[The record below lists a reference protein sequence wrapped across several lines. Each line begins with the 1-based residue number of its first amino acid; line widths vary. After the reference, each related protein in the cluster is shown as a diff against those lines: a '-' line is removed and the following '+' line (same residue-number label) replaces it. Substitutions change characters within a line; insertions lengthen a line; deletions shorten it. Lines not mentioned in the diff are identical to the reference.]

1 MSLGIKG
8 RLYAGFA
15 ALVLLG
21 LGLATLAVWELSG
34 IQGQVAKMM
43 GFSEST
49 ARVLEISVDLQAIR
63 RGTLRY
69 LYDGEEASFNEAAE
83 RETHAIELLRAGAKT
98 TLSEERRKTYNTLES
113 EVAKLR
119 ATREALGANIKKMDE
134 GKKTLFAVGDQL
146 TADTGKLIE
155 AGRASGDAAAAA
167 IASLEPLVL
176 LVRVSNW
183 RFLATHEPK
192 GAANFKNNVEKA
204 RQGIAALEK
213 ADPPANVRK
222 LADALKATLG
232 SYAAAFE
239 TTSDNLVKADELYRG
254 DIRKLTIEAGDTLKG
269 TEASLKRDLEATKT
283 QTDAAIS
290 GTILTQE
297 IVAGLAFGLGCV
309 IAFLIARGIVGPLGR
324 MTRAM
329 GVLAAGDV
337 KVEIPGR
344 GNSDEIGDM
353 AKAVQVF
360 KDNMIEA
367 DRLRADQEKQK
378 QQTEAQRRQ
387 SMLDMAAAFEK
398 AVGGI
403 VETVS
408 SSSTELEAAAT
419 TLTKTA
425 ETTQQLATTVAS
437 ASEEASTNVQSVAT
451 ASEEMAASVVEIG
464 RQVQESSRI
473 SSEAVGQAQKTDE
486 RITKLSQ
493 AASRIGDVTQLITTI
508 AEQTNLLALNA
519 TIEAARAGE
528 AGRGFAVVAQ
538 EVKALASQTA
548 KATSEISSQIAEMQ
562 AATQDSVV
570 AIKEIGGTIGRIS
583 EIATTIASAVEEQG
597 AATHEITRNVQQAAA
612 GTNQVAANITDVNR
626 GAAATGAASSQVLSS
641 ARSLSGE
648 SNRLKLEMDKFL
660 ATVRAA

>member
-21 LGLATLAVWELSG
+21 VGLATLAVWELSG

-43 GFSEST
+43 AFSENT
-49 ARVLEISVDLQAIR
+49 ARVIEISTDLQAIR

-83 RETHAIELLRAGAKT
+83 RETNAIELLRAAAKAT
-98 TLSEERRKTYNTLES
+98 PSEERRKTYNTLES
-113 EVAKLR
+113 EIAKLR

-134 GKKTLFAVGDQL
+134 GKKTLFSLGDQL

-155 AGRASGDAAAAA
+155 AGRASGDAAAAV
-167 IASLEPLVL
+167 ASLEPLVL

-183 RFLATHEPK
+183 RFLATHDPK
-192 GAANFKNNVEKA
+192 GAATFKNNMEKA

-239 TTSDNLVKADELYRG
+239 TTSDNLMKADELYRG

-269 TEASLKRDLEATKT
+269 TEVSLKRDLEATKT
-283 QTDAAIS
+283 RTDTTIS
-290 GTILTQE
+290 STILTQE
-297 IVAGLAFGLGCV
+297 IVAGLAFGLGCI

-344 GNSDEIGDM
+344 GNRDEIGDM

-367 DRLRADQEKQK
+367 DRLRAEQEKQK
-378 QQTEAQRRQ
+378 QQSEAQRRQ

-425 ETTQQLATTVAS
+425 ETTQQLSTTVAS
-437 ASEEASTNVQSVAT
+437 ASEEASSNVQSVAT

-548 KATSEISSQIAEMQ
+548 KATNEISSQIAEMQ
-562 AATQDSVV
+562 AATQDSVL

>member
-15 ALVLLG
+15 ALVVLG
-21 LGLATLAVWELSG
+21 LGLAIFAVWQLSA
-34 IQGQVAKMM
+34 IQGQVARMTS
-43 GFSEST
+43 FSENT
-49 ARVLEISVDLQAIR
+49 ARVLELSVDLQAIR

-69 LYDGEEASFNEAAE
+69 LYDGEEASFKEAAE
-83 RETHAIELLRAGAKT
+83 RETHAVELLQAAAKVA
-98 TLSEERRKTYNTLES
+98 LSEERRKTYNALEGQ
-113 EVAKLR
+113 VAKLR
-119 ATREALGANIKKMDE
+119 ATRETLGANIKKME
-134 GKKTLFAVGDQL
+134 ASRATLFSVGDQL

-155 AGRASGDAAAAA
+155 AGRASGDAAAA
-167 IASLEPLVL
+167 IASLESLVL
-176 LVRVSNW
+176 LVRVANW
-183 RFLATHEPK
+183 RFLATQDPK
-192 GAANFKNNVEKA
+192 GIATFKTNVDKA
-204 RQGIAALEK
+204 LQAIATLEK
-213 ADPPANVRK
+213 SDPPASIRK
-222 LADALKATLG
+222 LSDTLKATLG

-239 TTSDNLVKADELYRG
+239 TTSDNLMKAGELYRG
-254 DIRKLTIEAGDTLKG
+254 DIRKLTIESGDTLKG
-269 TEASLKRDLEATKT
+269 TEASLKNDLEATKT
-283 QTDAAIS
+283 QTDGAIS
-290 GTILTQE
+290 STILTQE

-367 DRLRADQEKQK
+367 DRLRAEQEKQK

-403 VETVS
+403 IETVS

-425 ETTQQLATTVAS
+425 ETTQQLSTTVAS
-437 ASEEASTNVQSVAT
+437 ASEEASSNVQSVAT

-548 KATSEISSQIAEMQ
+548 KATNEISSQIAEMQ
-562 AATQDSVV
+562 AATQDSVL